1 MTFPTL
7 KQDDDTSLIFRSN
20 PSSPSTPQSSPEDL
34 AKVDSPTTFK
44 EESVEQQQQEPME
57 TTYDDDVTYEPIT
70 EPFMFEDQIIYPCY
84 VVLPFVTDLVVE
96 AACNPRAS
104 ISVSPSHFDAL
115 VL

>member
-7 KQDDDTSLIFRSN
+7 KDDDDTSLIFRSN

-34 AKVDSPTTFK
+34 AKVDSPTFK
-44 EESVEQQQQEPME
+44 DESVEQQQEPME

-104 ISVSPSHFDAL
+104 ISVSQSHFDAW

>member
-1 MTFPTL
+1 MFLTL
-7 KQDDDTSLIFRSN
+7 KRDNDTSLIFRSN

-84 VVLPFVTDLVVE
+84 VILPFVTDVE
-96 AACNPRAS
+96 VESACNPRRS
-104 ISVSPSHFDAL
+104 FTVSR

>member
-104 ISVSPSHFDAL
+104 ISVSPSHFDAW